1 MRHNARTSR
10 GGRGRT
16 GPRRRLSRTIALICV
31 TPAALIAG
39 SWAAVAEGVPATP
52 QDLPAPPITRAD
64 ITDRA
69 FVLAKTAQAP
79 IAGQQLAAA
88 RLAARLAVA
97 AGGWR
102 RAVAVAAGSWRRAVA
117 APLAAG
123 EGSLRLA
130 FRERQDL
137 EAAVAGL
144 GTRLDA
150 FSGANTAAA
159 EAWRGSPRYR
169 KAPMTTRQRCAPP
182 VG

>member
-1 MRHNARTSR
+1 V
-10 GGRGRT
+10 
-16 GPRRRLSRTIALICV
+16 RL
-31 TPAALIAG
+31 
-39 SWAAVAEGVPATP
+39 
-52 QDLPAPPITRAD
+52 
-64 ITDRA
+64 
-69 FVLAKTAQAP
+69 
-79 IAGQQLAAA
+79 AA

-97 AGGWR
+97 AGGAAGSWR
-102 RAVAVAAGSWRRAVA
+102 RAVAAGSWRRAVA
-117 APLAAG
+117 ARLAAG

-130 FRERQDL
+130 LRERQDL